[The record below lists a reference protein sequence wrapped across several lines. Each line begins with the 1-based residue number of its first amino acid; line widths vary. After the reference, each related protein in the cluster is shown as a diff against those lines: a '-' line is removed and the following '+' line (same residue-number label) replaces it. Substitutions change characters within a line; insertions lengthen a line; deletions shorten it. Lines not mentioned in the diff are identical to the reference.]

1 MMAKALFWIGIIGM
15 WLGGAIGVIAEEE
28 IINIFGGVIFGVS
41 VIIWRISKDFIEEKD
56 SS

>member
-1 MMAKALFWIGIIGM
+1 MAKALFWIGIIGM